1 MVISEHGHPESQTM
15 FASHAVQAMLACDKK
30 NNKKQVFEIQSASA
44 LFSCALLFR
53 PFVFFTFWNRAKE
66 VCDTAVLCT
75 QDFFSM

>member
-1 MVISEHGHPESQTM
+1 MVTLNHKQCLL
-15 FASHAVQAMLACDKK
+15 VMLCRPCWPVIK

-53 PFVFFTFWNRAKE
+53 PFVFFTFWNKAKE